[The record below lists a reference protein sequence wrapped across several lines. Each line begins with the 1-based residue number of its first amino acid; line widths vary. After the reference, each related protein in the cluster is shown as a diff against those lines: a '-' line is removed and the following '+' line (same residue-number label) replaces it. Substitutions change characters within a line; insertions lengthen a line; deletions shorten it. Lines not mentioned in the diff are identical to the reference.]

1 MHLHTEEAF
10 MGITTRAAVLRTS
23 TDVRPFAVTQ
33 PLSIEDLTLDG
44 PGPGEV
50 LVRIVAA
57 GLCHSDLSV
66 VNGDRPRPLPM
77 VLGHEAAGVVEE
89 IGVGVTSVAVGDR
102 VVCAYVPSCG
112 GCPDCAGGN
121 PVRCVD
127 AQTAN
132 REARLV
138 TGRRPFRDASGRQL
152 HHHLGVSAFS
162 ELTVVSPLS
171 LVPVP
176 DEVPLETAAVFGCA
190 VLTGAGAV
198 LNTAQVRPGE
208 TVAVVGLGGVGISA
222 VMAASLAGAHP
233 VIAVDAVAAKLDS
246 ARAVGATHG
255 VLASDSAAEEIRDL
269 TRGGVHVAIEA
280 AGHPGALA
288 TAYASARTGGRVVVA
303 GLPHPRHGIGVSIAS
318 LVAQEKSILG
328 SYMGSSVP
336 RRDLPR
342 LFGLYAAGLLPADAL
357 VTSSRVPLDDVNAAL
372 DRLDAGTE
380 VRQIIA
386 PDARL
391 EPA

>member
-1 MHLHTEEAF
+1 
-10 MGITTRAAVLRTS
+10 MGIPTRAAVLRAS
-23 TDVRPFAVTQ
+23 TDAHPFADSR
-33 PLSIEDLTLDG
+33 PLTVEDVMLDG

-89 IGVGVTSVAVGDR
+89 VGPGVTSVAAGDR
-102 VVCAYVPSCG
+102 VVCSYVPSCG
-112 GCPDCAGGN
+112 RCADCAGGN
-121 PVRCVD
+121 PVRCVEGQ
-127 AQTAN
+127 AAN

-138 TGRRPFRDASGRQL
+138 TGRRPFRDAAGKEL

-176 DEVPLETAAVFGCA
+176 DAVPLETAAVFGCA

-198 LNTAQVRPGE
+198 LNTARVRPGE
-208 TVAVVGLGGVGISA
+208 AVVVVGLGGVGISA
-222 VMAASLAGAHP
+222 VMAAALAGAHP
-233 VIAVDAVAAKLDS
+233 VIAVDPVAGKLGS
-246 ARAVGATHG
+246 ALAVGATHG
-255 VLASDSAAEEIRDL
+255 VLTGDTTVEEVRDL
-269 TRGGVHVAIEA
+269 TGGGVHVAIEA

-288 TAYASARTGGRVVVA
+288 TAYAAARTGGRVVVA
-303 GLPHPRHGIGVSIAS
+303 GLPHPRHEVGVSIAS
-318 LVAQEKSILG
+318 LVAEEKSILG

-342 LFGLYAAGLLPADAL
+342 LFDLYAAGLLPADAL
-357 VTSSRVPLDDVNAAL
+357 VTSRSVPLDDVNAAL
-372 DRLDAGTE
+372 DRLHAGTE
-380 VRQIIA
+380 VRQVLS
-386 PDARL
+386 P
-391 EPA
+391 